1 MGGSRLFALSVKVE
15 LLPGFDLDD
24 VDSSVTGNKI
34 FSKRV
39 NLLSSSF
46 SLWILLKS
54 NLLEIEFDLSS

>member
-1 MGGSRLFALSVKVE
+1 MGGSRLFALSVKLE

-24 VDSSVTGNKI
+24 VDSAVTGNKI

-39 NLLSSSF
+39 NLLCSSF

>member
-1 MGGSRLFALSVKVE
+1 MGGSRLFALSVKLV

-24 VDSSVTGNKI
+24 VDSAVTGNKI